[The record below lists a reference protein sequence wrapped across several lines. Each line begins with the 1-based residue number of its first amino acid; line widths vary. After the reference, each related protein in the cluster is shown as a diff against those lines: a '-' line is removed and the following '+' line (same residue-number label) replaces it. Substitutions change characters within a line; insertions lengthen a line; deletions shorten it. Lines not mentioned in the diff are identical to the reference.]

1 MNNKVEVWKT
11 YPEFDWIQGSNLGR
25 LRTLDRY
32 VKQGNK
38 NRFVRGR
45 ILKQQIDRY
54 GYLYVHFR
62 VNGKC
67 VYRKVHRIIASCFLP
82 NPDNLPQVN
91 HRDCN
96 RSNNCADNL
105 EWCDASYNQRYVET
119 FGKTRGCCLIA
130 ISLNTLSVSHFPSQ
144 NEASRA
150 LGVNV
155 GNINGVLKGRQKTS
169 GGYWFCHADKNAV
182 ENTRAKFGNEVADKV
197 AELMKYVE

>member
-1 MNNKVEVWKT
+1 MKNEEIWKT
-11 YPEFDWIQGSNLGR
+11 YPEFDFIQGSNFGR
-25 LRTLDRY
+25 VRTLDRY

-45 ILKQQIDRY
+45 ILKQQTDRG

-62 VNGKC
+62 ADGKFIH
-67 VYRKVHRIIASCFLP
+67 RKIHRIIASCFVS

-96 RSNNCADNL
+96 RSNNCVDNL
-105 EWCDASYNQRYVET
+105 EWCDASYNQRYVEA
-119 FGKTRGCCLIA
+119 FGKARGRYLIA
-130 ISLNTLSVSHFPSQ
+130 ISLNTLSVSRFPSQ
-144 NEASRA
+144 NEASRV

-169 GGYWFCHADKNAV
+169 GGFWFCHADENVV
-182 ENTRAKFGNEVADKV
+182 EKTQTKFGNDVASKV
-197 AELMKYVE
+197 AELMKYGEQ